1 MKRRGLIRL
10 AAACLSLIALT
21 QVNLN
26 ELSAWEPVATGI
38 EYREFTLPDPNNV
51 YVARMARQEPSA
63 ILESSIAKG
72 RIASGRQTVSGMY
85 YLYDQAINYWDKRW
99 GGRNKVVVA
108 INGYFFDPAT
118 GVPQRGQ
125 VLSGWYAKRFDDKEN
140 GSGFAWKMDRSAFI
154 GECITHVAEKQFI
167 TFVKSGNTQIFDG
180 INVPRGEDQL
190 ILYTPQYDSNTNTND
205 YGAEVLVE
213 MNQPDE
219 ILRSADMATG
229 IVREI
234 RKGQGSSPIPYDY
247 VVLSA
252 HGTAKTRLLNN
263 VEVGDEIGISQ
274 NIKNC
279 DRDLPFDWVNTYASI
294 GGSFYFLKDGAIQH
308 FPDNEGAIYRH
319 PRTAIAFNDQYV
331 FFIVVDGRDP
341 KNSVGM
347 TIDEL
352 ATFTKNSLG
361 ATYGIAQ
368 DGGGSSAMVV
378 NGKLMNN
385 PSDPCYQLFLP
396 VMNGQG
402 NGTNATSRDLD
413 MLYAL
418 PPSGKCQRQVA
429 NGMLMVEQE
438 PMDQSTAFAAGDKV
452 VTLAP
457 ADVMLGPGTNYG
469 LVGTVPENT
478 KGVILSD
485 WNKLNGVLA
494 KMAYWWKVDFSGTT
508 GWVKESLIKA
518 EKP

>member
-1 MKRRGLIRL
+1 
-10 AAACLSLIALT
+10 
-21 QVNLN
+21 
-26 ELSAWEPVATGI
+26 
-38 EYREFTLPDPNNV
+38 
-51 YVARMARQEPSA
+51 
-63 ILESSIAKG
+63 
-72 RIASGRQTVSGMY
+72 
-85 YLYDQAINYWDKRW
+85 
-99 GGRNKVVVA
+99 
-108 INGYFFDPAT
+108 
-118 GVPQRGQ
+118 
-125 VLSGWYAKRFDDKEN
+125 
-140 GSGFAWKMDRSAFI
+140 
-154 GECITHVAEKQFI
+154 
-167 TFVKSGNTQIFDG
+167 
-180 INVPRGEDQL
+180 
-190 ILYTPQYDSNTNTND
+190 
-205 YGAEVLVE
+205 
-213 MNQPDE
+213 
-219 ILRSADMATG
+219 
-229 IVREI
+229 
-234 RKGQGSSPIPYDY
+234 
-247 VVLSA
+247 
-252 HGTAKTRLLNN
+252 
-263 VEVGDEIGISQ
+263 
-274 NIKNC
+274 
-279 DRDLPFDWVNTYASI
+279 
-294 GGSFYFLKDGAIQH
+294 
-308 FPDNEGAIYRH
+308 
-319 PRTAIAFNDQYV
+319 
-331 FFIVVDGRDP
+331 
-341 KNSVGM
+341 
-347 TIDEL
+347 
-352 ATFTKNSLG
+352 
-361 ATYGIAQ
+361 
-368 DGGGSSAMVV
+368 MVV

>member
-1 MKRRGLIRL
+1 MKRRALIRL
-10 AAACLSLIALT
+10 AAACLGLIALT
-21 QVNLN
+21 QVNMID
-26 ELSAWEPVATGI
+26 LSSWEPVATGV

-51 YVARMARQEPSA
+51 YVARMDRQEPSA

-72 RIASGRQTVSGMY
+72 KLASGRQTVSGMY
-85 YLYDQAINYWDKRW
+85 YLYNESLNYWGQRW
-99 GGRNKVVVA
+99 GSRDKVVVA

-125 VLSGWYAKRFDDKEN
+125 VYSSWYAKRFDNHEN

-154 GECITHVAEKQFI
+154 GECVTHKPGKQFI
-167 TFVKSGNTQIFDG
+167 TFLKSGETQALDDV
-180 INVPRGEDQL
+180 NAPRGEDQL
-190 ILYTPQYDSNTNTND
+190 ILYTPQYDRDTNTNE

-213 MNQPDE
+213 MNQPDK
-219 ILRSADMATG
+219 ILRSADMVTG

-234 RKGQGSSPIPYDY
+234 RKNQGSSLIPYDY

-252 HGTAKTRLLNN
+252 HGTAKTRLLSN
-263 VEVGDEIGISQ
+263 VEVGDEIGITQSIQ
-274 NIKNC
+274 NC
-279 DRDLPFDWVNTYASI
+279 DTSLDFDWADTYASI
-294 GGSFYFLKDGAIQH
+294 GGSFYFLKDGVIQH
-308 FPDNEGAIYRH
+308 FPDNAGATYRH
-319 PRTAIAFNDQYV
+319 PRTAIAFNDQYI

-341 KNSVGM
+341 ENSVGM
-347 TIDEL
+347 TTDEL
-352 ATFTKNSLG
+352 AAFAKGTLG

-385 PSDPCYQLFLP
+385 PSDPCYQVFLP
-396 VMNGQG
+396 VMAGTGSGKNSTDQG
-402 NGTNATSRDLD
+402 FD
-413 MLYAL
+413 MYAL

-429 NGMLMVEQE
+429 NGMLMVVQE
-438 PMDQSTAFAAGDKV
+438 PVQQSAAFAAGDQV

-457 ADVMLGPGTNYG
+457 ADVLLGPGSNYG
-469 LVGTVPENT
+469 VVTTVPENT
-478 KGVILSD
+478 KGVILQD
-485 WNKLNGVLA
+485 WNKLDGVLA

-518 EKP
+518 TKP